1 MLNLMMLSIVAG
13 INDILAGADPLVHA
27 IFDPLRLQG
36 VGSYWRITLASL
48 LVHVA
53 LLYAFRP
60 ISSLLFPRVF
70 KRLSAADQQGWCV
83 AMTAIVHTAFDTW
96 FILKFISHPALN
108 SNKMD
113 GHSAEFEFYLAIALG
128 YYVWDLSTCIYNYS
142 EYGIMYLI
150 HGGLG
155 VFGLLIL
162 ISRQLQFYAIPYLL
176 PELSSVFLNIRH
188 LLKYAGLS
196 GSLVYKVNFAIFFA
210 AYVVIRIGFEAY
222 HSVKLVGYVYHH
234 NTGKVFYPYAVFFA
248 ILGITLTV
256 LNTIWLRQ
264 IVNAAYYTLYP
275 QSNKR
280 KSKSN

>member
-1 MLNLMMLSIVAG
+1 MIVSLVTG
-13 INDILAGADPLVHA
+13 INSILAEADPLVHA
-27 IFDPLRLQG
+27 VFDPLHLPG
-36 VGSYWRITLASL
+36 VGSYWRISLASL
-48 LVHVA
+48 LVHIG

-60 ISSLLFPRVF
+60 ISSLLFPRSF

-83 AMTAIVHTAFDTW
+83 AMVAVVHTAFDTW
-96 FILKFISHPALN
+96 FILKFINHPALN
-108 SNKMD
+108 NDKMD
-113 GHSAEFEFYLAIALG
+113 GFSAEFEYYLAIALG
-128 YYVWDLSTCIYNYS
+128 YYVWDLSTCIYNYAN
-142 EYGIMYLI
+142 YGVMYLI

-176 PELSSVFLNIRH
+176 PELSSIFLNIRH
-188 LLKYAGLS
+188 LLKYAGL
-196 GSLVYKVNFAIFFA
+196 GQSLVYKVNFAIFFV

-222 HSVKLVGYVYHH
+222 HSAKLVGYVYHH
-234 NTGKVFYPYAVFFA
+234 NIGNVCYPYAVFFA

-275 QSNKR
+275 QSTKR
-280 KSKSN
+280 KSKAS